1 MSLFLSS
8 PLFYLHTLKG
18 RRRHL
23 IAMNEGFDLLI
34 AGEGSA
40 GCVSAKRADRRLGS
54 TVLLINK
61 SGQ

>member
-1 MSLFLSS
+1 
-8 PLFYLHTLKG
+8 
-18 RRRHL
+18 
-23 IAMNEGFDLLI
+23 MNEGFDLLI